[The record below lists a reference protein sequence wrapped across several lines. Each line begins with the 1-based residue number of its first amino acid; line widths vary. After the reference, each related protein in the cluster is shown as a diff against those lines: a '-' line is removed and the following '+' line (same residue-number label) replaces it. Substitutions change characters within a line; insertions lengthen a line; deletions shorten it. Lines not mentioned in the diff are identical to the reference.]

1 MIYKSKMYAK
11 ITLNDGVTSIV
22 VMPKYIES
30 VNGNFSFDFQQNVEL
45 WTGVTQPPASAITF
59 IRPKVGANEELRNF
73 LDREADWRMTKL
85 ELYYSETNVESYRK
99 VFDGLIYA
107 RSETNTTVQFTNRG
121 YLDLLNITLIETPL
135 FRNRR
140 VATYIPS
147 GTTDADKYTKLK
159 AQDPTILEGSS
170 VGIINAI
177 LWLIGGRPY
186 KYKSLYDTQY
196 SEVAGQYPK
205 FYYDCDSSVI
215 NPEWLWF
222 NYENLFGDLSTL
234 CKAAGGVLNQDF
246 DGVVR
251 YKNIFSTKQASNGLV
266 ITDSNFSSASISE
279 NGTEP
284 YSKIVTTFTPRY
296 LSGAQEV
303 FSTVVNEYLNYD
315 ESVERQIQFSKPVY
329 KLVNKTISG
338 QLTDTIVG
346 NNFKYVKDK
355 MNVVDSF
362 GTKQIVS
369 AKIKPHNTLYVTKYV
384 ASGTVGNFTK
394 VKDSAVVPSQSTTL
408 YVKNTQNQASTVYV
422 GEVSLYGRALESAI
436 QETYMLP
443 LNQYPTISGYK
454 ELRIGD
460 NPYVQSESQ
469 AVRLINIAKY
479 IMENPRTSI
488 TVSDVPYTEKLKL
501 GETIVFN
508 SNSYGISG
516 EFKIT
521 SLSFSPTL
529 STAQVGLL
537 SMSGLFS
544 ASDIFQVGTTY
555 QDADS
560 RVLAF

>member
-422 GEVSLYGRALESAI
+422 GEVSLYGRALESAV

>member
-11 ITLNDGVTSIV
+11 ITLNDGVTSII

-422 GEVSLYGRALESAI
+422 GEVSLYGRALESAV